1 MVKNEQ
7 DVVYIGIDEPAV
19 VRKGLL
25 EASKSLV
32 HILKSQHNLLETRA
46 VKQKGVEELRTTIS
60 EINEMLAVVKQL
72 MPHTEKLNSTISV
85 KQHIEPS
92 SKKPRKAMPVDPA
105 AIENKTNKFEMQLQD
120 IEDKLKTL

>member
-1 MVKNEQ
+1 MSSFKAGRQNWLLSSKSCQKYTVQCNEQSKMVKNEQ

-72 MPHTEKLNSTISV
+72 MPHTEKL
-85 KQHIEPS
+85 
-92 SKKPRKAMPVDPA
+92 
-105 AIENKTNKFEMQLQD
+105 
-120 IEDKLKTL
+120 